1 MNKSFII
8 DSRFQNMRLDRFLR
22 SKFGNIPQSFIEKCL
37 RNGKIKLNKKKVKSS
52 IKVGTNDKIDLF
64 NFNFNEIKKQKKIK

>member
-37 RNGKIKLNKKKVKSS
+37 RNGKIKLNKKRLKVLLK
-52 IKVGTNDKIDLF
+52 
-64 NFNFNEIKKQKKIK
+64 